1 MKITFLGTSHG
12 LVEKGRNRTSTMVE
26 IGDSIYLID
35 VGAPVY
41 EILLNM
47 GVSLD
52 KIKAVFTTHAHGDH
66 VLGLLPLLEIANWSS
81 NTINFEVYLTDQKL
95 KSAITDTLE
104 VVCDKNLDSDRLRLK
119 VYDENTIYDDG
130 DLKVVFAKNCHY
142 AGGKPS
148 YSLTLFAEGK
158 SVVFSGDLSGHLSM
172 GDFPKL
178 PKDCDLLV
186 LELAHIGLEDI
197 KPYLE
202 NADLK
207 EICFN
212 HVFPQ
217 SKFNEIEKL
226 KGTYPFK
233 VSAPKDLDEI
243 IL

>member
-12 LVEKGRNRTSTMVE
+12 LSEKDRYRTSIMVE
-26 IGDSIYLID
+26 VKEKLYIID
-35 VGAPVY
+35 GGAPVY
-41 EILLNM
+41 DLLVRRGKN
-47 GVSLD
+47 LRD
-52 KIKAVFTTHAHGDH
+52 ITAIFTTHAHGDH
-66 VLGLLPLLEIANWSS
+66 VLGLLPLLEIVNWSS
-81 NTINFEVYLTDQKL
+81 NTINFDVYLTDQKL
-95 KSAITDTLE
+95 KSAIIDTLE
-104 VVCDKNLDSDRLRLK
+104 VVCDKKLDSDRLRLK

-130 DLKVVFAKNCHY
+130 ELKVVFAKNCHY
-142 AGGKPS
+142 ANGKTS

-158 SVVFSGDLSGHLSM
+158 SIVFSGDLSGHLSM
-172 GDFPKL
+172 GDFPML

-186 LELAHIGLEDI
+186 LELAHIGLENI

-202 NADLK
+202 NADVK

-226 KGTYPFK
+226 KGAYPFK
-233 VSAPKDLDEI
+233 VATPNDNDEI

>member
-12 LVEKGRNRTSTMVE
+12 LVEKNRNRTSVMLEVN
-26 IGDSIYLID
+26 DKIYLID
-35 VGAPVY
+35 AGAPVY
-41 EILLNM
+41 EILSNK

-81 NTINFEVYLTDQKL
+81 NTINFDVYLTDQKL
-95 KSAITDTLE
+95 RSAFIDTLE
-104 VVCDKNLDSDRLRLK
+104 VVCDKNLDTDRLRLK

-130 DLKVVFAKNCHY
+130 DLKVVFTKNCHY
-142 AGGKPS
+142 ADGKPS
-148 YSLTLFAEGK
+148 YSLTVFAEGK

-202 NADLK
+202 NADVK
-207 EICFN
+207 KVYFN
-212 HVFPQ
+212 HIFPQ
-217 SKFNEIEKL
+217 TKFNEIEKL
-226 KGTYPFK
+226 KGAYPFEID
-233 VSAPKDLDEI
+233 APNDLDEI